1 MITNKNFRKRINAY
15 YFALTLILFQFIFLT
30 KEFLSKPIRTPVT
43 DDWLYLNIGAHRTSL
58 LSVDSFELINGH
70 QQVLVKFL
78 VWLLGLLPGL
88 YFSYV
93 WYLNATL
100 AFLGIYLLISS
111 QIILLRKKIKLLQV
125 MILVIILCNFK
136 PLYLYMSVTGIGL
149 CLTMLFFGIYY
160 YASNKF
166 SEKNARIVKTICA
179 FIAPFATGFGISL
192 AGAHLIE
199 LFYSWSKN
207 YSFKISKKKI
217 SDILITLVGLTI
229 SYMLP
234 TFYNILNS
242 RSPESSTSK
251 LSDIFDLIR
260 NPMRAMYFI
269 FGLLGATV
277 TPSSRFDP
285 MVAVFAGVLIVI
297 LISWNLF
304 LLFSLGG
311 FISKVLINQTPL
323 LGALIFMLMLVV
335 FRGISEQGSLS
346 EAVAPRY
353 VMGTSLTIFS
363 LFVLTLEKQNTK
375 YNVRIPLTILALVLV
390 CSLSGLKTGL
400 EWLSVRN
407 LQTSELRA
415 CLENITVVNVNCI
428 QVAQPIKEG
437 ESSDADTLK
446 DLKDLSK
453 YLTEVSRKFS
463 TTNSRFLNTPK
474 LL

>member
-1 MITNKNFRKRINAY
+1 MKAVKIFRKGINAHH
-15 YFALTLILFQFIFLT
+15 FALTLILVQFIFLT
-30 KEFLSKPIRTPVT
+30 NEFSRNPIRTPVT
-43 DDWLYLNIGAHRTSL
+43 DDWLYLNIGAHRATL

-70 QQVLVKFL
+70 QQVLVKSL
-78 VWLLGLLPGL
+78 VWVLGFLPGL

-93 WYLNATL
+93 WYLNVAL
-100 AFLGIYLLISS
+100 AFLGIYLLIGS
-111 QIILLRKKIKLLQV
+111 QNILLRNKMRLLHV
-125 MILVIILCNFK
+125 LICVITLCNFK
-136 PLYLYMSVTGIGL
+136 PLYLYMSVTGTGL

-166 SEKNARIVKTICA
+166 SVKNARIVKTICA
-179 FIAPFATGFGISL
+179 FLAPFATGFGISL

-199 LFYSWSKN
+199 LFYSWSQKN
-207 YSFKISKKKI
+207 SFNISKRKI
-217 SDILITLVGLTI
+217 FDILIIFTGLTI
-229 SYMLP
+229 SYILP

-251 LSDIFDLIR
+251 LSDIFDLIW
-260 NPMRAMYFI
+260 NPMRGVLFI

-285 MVAVFAGVLIVI
+285 MVAIFAGVLIVM

-304 LLFSLGG
+304 LLFSLRG
-311 FISKVLINQTPL
+311 FISKVLMNQTPL

-335 FRGISEQGSLS
+335 FRGSSEQGSLS
-346 EAVAPRY
+346 EAVVPRY

-363 LFVLTLEKQNTK
+363 LFVLILEKQNTI
-375 YNVRIPLTILALVLV
+375 NNAHIPLTILSLVLV

-415 CLENITVVNVNCI
+415 CLDSQTVNNLDCI

-446 DLKDLSK
+446 DLEDLSK
-453 YLTEVSRKFS
+453 YLTKVSLKFS
-463 TTNSRFLNTPK
+463 ETNSHFLSTPK

>member
-1 MITNKNFRKRINAY
+1 
-15 YFALTLILFQFIFLT
+15 
-30 KEFLSKPIRTPVT
+30 
-43 DDWLYLNIGAHRTSL
+43 
-58 LSVDSFELINGH
+58 
-70 QQVLVKFL
+70 
-78 VWLLGLLPGL
+78 
-88 YFSYV
+88 
-93 WYLNATL
+93 
-100 AFLGIYLLISS
+100 
-111 QIILLRKKIKLLQV
+111 
-125 MILVIILCNFK
+125 
-136 PLYLYMSVTGIGL
+136 
-149 CLTMLFFGIYY
+149 
-160 YASNKF
+160 
-166 SEKNARIVKTICA
+166 
-179 FIAPFATGFGISL
+179 
-192 AGAHLIE
+192 
-199 LFYSWSKN
+199 
-207 YSFKISKKKI
+207 
-217 SDILITLVGLTI
+217 
-229 SYMLP
+229 MLP

>member
-1 MITNKNFRKRINAY
+1 MITAKNFRKRINAY

-30 KEFLSKPIRTPVT
+30 KEFLSNPIRTPVT
-43 DDWLYLNIGAHRTSL
+43 DDWLYLNIGAHRTNL
-58 LSVDSFELINGH
+58 LTVDSFELINGH

-111 QIILLRKKIKLLQV
+111 QIMLLRKKINLLQV
-125 MILVIILCNFK
+125 LILVIILCNFK
-136 PLYLYMSVTGIGL
+136 PLYLYMSVTGTGL

-166 SEKNARIVKTICA
+166 SVKNARIVKTICA

-217 SDILITLVGLTI
+217 SDILITFVGLTI
-229 SYMLP
+229 SYILP
-234 TFYNILNS
+234 TFYNILNL
-242 RSPESSTSK
+242 RSPENSTSK
-251 LSDIFDLIR
+251 LSNIFDLIR
-260 NPMRAMYFI
+260 NPIRDVFFI
-269 FGLLGATV
+269 FGLLGSTV
-277 TPSSRFDP
+277 TPSSQFDP
-285 MVAVFAGVLIVI
+285 LVAVIAGALIII
-297 LISWNLF
+297 LITWNLS
-304 LLFSLGG
+304 LLFSLRR
-311 FISKVLINQTPL
+311 FINKVLINQTPL
-323 LGALIFMLMLVV
+323 LGALIFILMLVV
-335 FRGISEQGSLS
+335 FRGSSEQGSLN

-353 VMGTSLTIFS
+353 VMGTSLLIFS
-363 LFVLTLEKQNTK
+363 LFVFILEKQNKK
-375 YNVRIPLTILALVLV
+375 YDCRVLLAILSLVLS

-400 EWLSVRN
+400 EWLSVRS

-415 CLENITVVNVNCI
+415 CLESKTVNPVNCM
-428 QVAQPIKEG
+428 QFAKPIEEG
-437 ESSDADTLK
+437 DSSDAATIK
-446 DLKDLSK
+446 DLKELST
-453 YLTEVSRKFS
+453 YLIEVS
-463 TTNSRFLNTPK
+463 
-474 LL
+474 